1 MTFHSYFQLF
11 MKSFVCQMFD
21 QIFITHQY
29 TLSNC
34 WCVRYEN
41 LENKNTKVVINN
53 ISHVKVCN
61 EITIRK
67 APKKYEVRY
76 DRHANYETTSFFDL
90 GSYFTRISGFFKTEI
105 IKTSILKLMQHCFIK
120 SYKLSSCSIKI
131 HIYYNWKLIVFNG
144 ILNDN
149 I

>member
-34 WCVRYEN
+34 WCVRYKN
-41 LENKNTKVVINN
+41 WENKNTKVVLDN
-53 ISHVKVCN
+53 ISHIKVWN
-61 EITIRK
+61 EITIQK
-67 APKKYEVRY
+67 APKLYGVHY
-76 DRHANYETTSFFDL
+76 DWHANYKTKSFFDL

-105 IKTSILKLMQHCFIK
+105 IKTSFLKLMQHCFIK
-120 SYKLSSCSIKI
+120 SYKVSLCIKKYEQGI
-131 HIYYNWKLIVFNG
+131 EIRYIIGNW
-144 ILNDN
+144 
-149 I
+149 

>member
-41 LENKNTKVVINN
+41 LENKNTKVVLNN
-53 ISHVKVCN
+53 ISHIKVCN
-61 EITIRK
+61 KITIRW

-76 DRHANYETTSFFDL
+76 DRHANYKTTSFFDL

-120 SYKLSSCSIKI
+120 SYKLSSCIKKYVLRIEIRLIPVNNSI
-131 HIYYNWKLIVFNG
+131 
-144 ILNDN
+144 
-149 I
+149 